1 MTATPLVSPRPLT
14 AETPARLSAWAILK
28 RKAIGLAMRCFKTW
42 SSLSYQ
48 LMSPRT
54 KRLHGIDHV
63 TEPCRDLAVAEEFY
77 VGLMGARVMARF
89 DAARLRSF
97 GRPDA
102 EIPQAVHL
110 SLVFAGGPRLDL
122 FQSDVGQPPPSS
134 GHTHVAFFIAPGT
147 MLGWKKR
154 LNDAGV
160 PTYGPVQLGP
170 AGQASLYFND
180 PSGNHLELVTYGFGH
195 AIPVSPPDTSTL
207 GYTWRGRKDAP
218 SPSTRAA

>member
-1 MTATPLVSPRPLT
+1 MSATVLVSPHPLPP
-14 AETPARLSAWAILK
+14 EKPPRLSAWARLG
-28 RKAIGLAMRCFKTW
+28 RKAIGLSMRCFKMW
-42 SSLSYQ
+42 STLTYA
-48 LMSPRT
+48 LMSPRA

-63 TEPCRDLAVAEEFY
+63 TEPCRDLAAAEEFY

-122 FQSDVGQPPPSS
+122 FQSDVGQPPLSS
-134 GHTHVAFFIAPGT
+134 GHPHVAFSIAPGT

-170 AGQASLYFND
+170 PGQASLYFND
-180 PSGNHLELVTYGFGH
+180 PSGNHLELVTHGFGH
-195 AIPVSPPDTSTL
+195 AIPVEPPDMSTL
-207 GYTWRGRKDAP
+207 GYTWRGQGTRDALC
-218 SPSTRAA
+218 TRAA